1 MTYQQG
7 VFKRYHSGDKH
18 FSEFYLQDGGKNHVI
33 RTEWRS
39 YRGHRLCDVTSLHP
53 VYSRSV
59 TDAVSHRATMSSC
72 SRHFTSVHVLWTSV
86 EIYVAR
92 VLILIRFSHDRSPTY
107 SIERRFWLHA
117 VQGPRRVF
125 CRKLESRSIFNLSCR
140 KWDALHVAAKETRPH
155 THARAHT
162 YIHSCQLYLLNRSC
176 FSAVAQVGP
185 GHLIRELRRVLVIGR

>member
-1 MTYQQG
+1 MSIWLTNKAYSSDITVVTNISQSFTY
-7 VFKRYHSGDKH
+7 KMAAKITLYARNGDH
-18 FSEFYLQDGGKNHVI
+18 IVTIDS
-33 RTEWRS
+33 
-39 YRGHRLCDVTSLHP
+39 VTSIHP
-53 VYSRSV
+53 VCSRSV
-59 TDAVSHRATMSSC
+59 TDAMSHRATMSSC

-155 THARAHT
+155 THTHT
-162 YIHSCQLYLLNRSC
+162 HTHIYSQL
-176 FSAVAQVGP
+176 SAIFVEQVSF
-185 GHLIRELRRVLVIGR
+185 LRGCTGGSGSFDKRTA